1 MEENVG
7 KKIEEE
13 IEEMTKNLREKIQD
27 AQTREIKRKNWK
39 YWQPI
44 RGINIFVQKSCF
56 EQVALSQSVS
66 HPEGD
71 RFSHASLRT
80 RFPLRLQSR
89 FSASL

>member
-1 MEENVG
+1 MEENAG

-44 RGINIFVQKSCF
+44 RGINYLFRNAVLNKWLFRHRSLTRKEIG
-56 EQVALSQSVS
+56 SV
-66 HPEGD
+66 
-71 RFSHASLRT
+71 T
-80 RFPLRLQSR
+80 PL
-89 FSASL
+89 